1 MLLTF
6 SKRGLQVDMAALR
19 HMGDNDLKELGVPMV
34 SKTLSLFCSRFT
46 FALEGWSIRLEILAS
61 LERSSNQPLSS
72 YSHDVLI

>member
-34 SKTLSLFCSRFT
+34 GKALSLFWSRFT

-61 LERSSNQPLSS
+61 LERSFNLPSSS